1 VFGKPRREETLNLFK
16 KISTA
21 ISRIKPVLA
30 IAAFSCIVPV
40 SSQASTAF
48 SANVSGS
55 SFAVSFGYFHDSLAP
70 YGRWIA
76 YEPYGWCWTPYQ
88 AHAGW
93 RPYVDGYW
101 AYTDYGWSWV
111 SSEPYGWATYHYGR
125 WVPDPRFGW
134 VWVPDTVW
142 APSWVAWHEGPGWV
156 GWAPLPPAA
165 HWNASIGFSFVD
177 YDYIPSSSW
186 CFVEDRHFVHSGLK
200 SHIVASARNDWLL
213 QHTHSATRYRNHD
226 GWPVND
232 GLNMRDIER
241 RGGKVKHLNIVD
253 ASSPF
258 KSGDRIRGN
267 AVEYYRPKI
276 QEKNVRGLKPA
287 DRFIANRSDDAFRKS
302 KAVDRGGPKQA
313 FNDERVALEKNRE
326 NRRYEKAVERNNSR
340 QYVEQVE
347 KRQVEKRQVA
357 QRTNPRQEVE
367 RANKRQATERV
378 QSEKR
383 RDTRQYAEAG
393 PQRRS
398 VRETI
403 QRRSDIRKAERESG
417 GSAGPRKSQRVE
429 ERSHQTHSKA
439 SRADDRTQRSQK
451 ASKGS
456 RGGGKQKA

>member
-1 VFGKPRREETLNLFK
+1 MSLFK

-40 SSQASTAF
+40 SSQASTA
-48 SANVSGS
+48 VSVNASNSG
-55 SFAVSFGYFHDSLAP
+55 FAVSFGYFQDSLAP

-76 YEPYGWCWTPYQ
+76 YEPYGYCWTPYQ
-88 AHAGW
+88 AHHAGW

-101 AYTDYGWSWV
+101 AYTDYGWSWI
-111 SSEPYGWATYHYGR
+111 SAEPYGWATYHYGR
-125 WVPDPRFGW
+125 WVPDPYYGW

-142 APSWVAWHEGPGWV
+142 APSWVAWHQGPGWV

-165 HWNASIGFSFVD
+165 HWNVSVGFSYVD

-186 CFVEDRHFVHSGLK
+186 CFVEDRHFNDSGLS
-200 SHIVASARNDWLL
+200 SHIVVSSRNDWML
-213 QHTHSATRYRNHD
+213 QHTHNVTRYRNRN

-232 GLNMRDIER
+232 GLNVRDIER
-241 RGGKVKHLNIVD
+241 SAGKVKHLNIVD
-253 ASSPF
+253 ASAPF

-287 DRFIANRSDDAFRKS
+287 DRFMANRSADAFRKS
-302 KAVDRGGPKQA
+302 TAVERGGPKQA
-313 FNDERVALEKNRE
+313 FADERVALEKNRE
-326 NRRYEKAVERNNSR
+326 NGRYAKAVERNNSR
-340 QYVEQVE
+340 QSVE
-347 KRQVEKRQVA
+347 RVEKRQVA
-357 QRTNPRQEVE
+357 QRTNQRQEVE
-367 RANKRQATERV
+367 RANKRQTAQRV

-383 RDTRQYAEAG
+383 GEPRQFAEAG
-393 PQRRS
+393 PHRRS
-398 VRETI
+398 VGDVIE
-403 QRRSDIRKAERESG
+403 RRADVRKSERESG
-417 GSAGPRKSQRVE
+417 GSTDRRKAQRLERGPTASRDAQRVE
-429 ERSHQTHSKA
+429 ERGQQQTRSKA
-439 SRADDRTQRSQK
+439 SRNEDRAERSQK